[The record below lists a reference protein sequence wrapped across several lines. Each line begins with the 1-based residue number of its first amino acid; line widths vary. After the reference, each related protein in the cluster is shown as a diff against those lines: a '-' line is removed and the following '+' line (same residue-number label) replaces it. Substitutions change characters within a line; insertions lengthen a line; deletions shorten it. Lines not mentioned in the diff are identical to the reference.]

1 MNGRIFQLNC
11 SKGGVPKLAVRES
24 LLTETGLGCDRQ
36 ADRRYHGG
44 PERALCL
51 FSLERILELQ
61 AEGHPVFPG
70 STGENVTVA
79 GLDWAAVVP
88 GARLALGEEVLVEV
102 TGFASPC
109 KKIAGS
115 FRGGEFKR
123 VSQKIFP
130 GYSRAYVRVLRTGR
144 LAVGQPVTLLNVDQ
158 TTPRKE

>member
-11 SKGGVPKLAVRES
+11 SKGGVPKVAVRES
-24 LLTETGLGCDRQ
+24 LVNETGLECDRQ

-61 AEGHPVFPG
+61 GEGHPVYPG

-88 GARLALGEEVLVEV
+88 GARLALGDEVLVEV
-102 TGFASPC
+102 ASFASPC
-109 KKIAGS
+109 KKIAAS

-123 VSQKIFP
+123 ISQKIFP
-130 GYSRAYVRVLRTGR
+130 GYARAYVRVLRAGR
-144 LAVGQPVTLLNVDQ
+144 LAVGQTVTLLDGDGAS
-158 TTPRKE
+158 

>member
-1 MNGRIFQLNC
+1 MEGRIHQLNC
-11 SKGGVPKLAVRES
+11 SNGGVPKTPISES
-24 LLTETGLGCDRQ
+24 RLTERGLECDRQ

-51 FSLERILELQ
+51 YSLERILELQ

-88 GARLALGEEVLVEV
+88 GARLALGDGVLVEV

-123 VSQKIFP
+123 ISQKIFP
-130 GYSRAYVRVLRTGR
+130 GYSRAYVRVLRAGR
-144 LAVGQPVTLLNVDQ
+144 LAVGQAVTLLDGDD
-158 TTPRKE
+158 TTP